1 MQKEIINQKQAIVLM
16 VTFIMGSGTIVGTGD
31 KSGQDIWIALLIAM
45 AGASIIITVYARIIK
60 LFPGMDLFDLLDKLF
75 GRILGK
81 FIALIFTWYLF
92 HVGLNLIRNTSEF
105 IRIISL
111 DATPQCVIA
120 LFTGVLIAYALRCGI
135 EVIGRWVSIFFP
147 VIIVIS
153 ITLSVIAVDMYDFD
167 RLKPVL
173 YEGLKPVLSDAFG
186 IFAHPFAE
194 TVVFLGIAGCFQKQ
208 SNPHKIFN
216 IALLIGG
223 LYMLMLAVRTIALM
237 GPVNKSLQMFPP
249 YITARIIKI
258 GDFFQRIE
266 LINAVIIVTAVF
278 TKVTVYMF
286 SFAKGMSYLL
296 KIDDYRTLSTPLV
309 FFTAAYSIFLFDNA
323 LFMVKWALNVFPYYA
338 IPFEIIIPLLVWIA
352 AEIKARNDKKT
363 TSQNQST
370 NSSGSNAGMQC

>member
-1 MQKEIINQKQAIVLM
+1 VQKEIINQKQAIVLM

-45 AGASIIITVYARIIK
+45 AGASIIMAVYARIIK

>member
-1 MQKEIINQKQAIVLM
+1 VQKEIINQKQAIVLM

-45 AGASIIITVYARIIK
+45 AGASIIMAVYARIIK

-194 TVVFLGIAGCFQKQ
+194 TVVFLGIGGCFQKQ
-208 SNPHKIFN
+208 SNPYKIFN
-216 IALLIGG
+216 IALIIGG

-338 IPFEIIIPLLVWIA
+338 IPFEIIIPVLVWIA

>member
-45 AGASIIITVYARIIK
+45 AGASIIMAVYARIIK

-223 LYMLMLAVRTIALM
+223 LYMLMLAVRTITLM

>member
-45 AGASIIITVYARIIK
+45 AGASIIMAVYARIIK

-363 TSQNQST
+363 TS
-370 NSSGSNAGMQC
+370 

>member
-45 AGASIIITVYARIIK
+45 AGASIIMAVYARIIK